1 MEWQASSGKFSITI
15 STEQALECT
24 RPGENS
30 PAVNRLAAV
39 REIAEQL
46 DRIKPEDLAA
56 ELLGYGAWSE
66 HELEDYGWNRLRI
79 LWLACHDVVEEAAE
93 LAQYP
98 DGRGD

>member
-15 STEQALECT
+15 SIEQALECT

-30 PAVNRLAAV
+30 PAVEKLAAV

-46 DRIKPEDLAA
+46 DRIKPEDIAD
-56 ELLGYGAWSE
+56 ELQGYGAWSE
-66 HELEDYGWNRLRI
+66 HELAVSGWNRLRI

-93 LAQYP
+93 LAKYP
-98 DGRGD
+98 NGRGD